1 MARSTRSTATEQAYS
16 RFAPPAS
23 RGVRGAARRG
33 GINIIDE
40 FDESDIWGSFE
51 PSAVDVADE
60 APPLPTARPPAAGR
74 KATKKAPHGSL
85 PVNIPD
91 WSKILG
97 DEYRSHHAAAG
108 GEWEADDVDD
118 DDIDATA
125 TSDSTAVLVPPHELA
140 WRRRAA
146 SLSVHGHDGMGM
158 GIGRTLKVRDAVWK
172 KTGFQA

>member
-1 MARSTRSTATEQAYS
+1 MARSTRSAATEQAYS

-23 RGVRGAARRG
+23 RGRGVG
-33 GINIIDE
+33 GGGGSFDE

-51 PSAVDVADE
+51 PAADVAE
-60 APPLPTARPPAAGR
+60 SLQPARHQVPTARPPGR
-74 KATKKAPHGSL
+74 KAAASKPAAHGSL

-97 DEYRSHHAAAG
+97 DEYRGHYAG
-108 GEWEADDVDD
+108 DWEADDVDD
-118 DDIDATA
+118 EDIDATTA
-125 TSDSTAVLVPPHELA
+125 TSAVVVPPHELA

-146 SLSVHGHDGMGM
+146 SLSVHDDGM